1 MKLQFEPDDL
11 EILEGIVEEST
22 EHLNGIEE
30 GVLKLEAEFAP
41 EHLDHVFRALH
52 SVKGV
57 AGFVDYTPIKD
68 TAHVLESFLS
78 DMKKGL
84 YEASSE
90 ITDLLLRG
98 IDILNLHVAQLAG
111 RLPDL
116 EAGGGQNLELE
127 IEEYGFQDFVDEAE
141 AIRKLTLQSEPARES
156 GESPV
161 AVPKKDAS
169 CEVERV
175 MKLEIGSFLEQ
186 SRIDFIEEVYEHL
199 DTIEKNCVEME
210 KDSSN
215 KELLNAILRGF
226 HSIKG
231 GAGVILSM
239 MESDGQEDDP
249 FYTIK
254 NLTHTVESLLQTYR
268 NMDLGIPSGVVDIIL
283 EAVDRSHALAKAIEE
298 DRQEQIVIEDLVQK
312 LQVFSSEENFL
323 PAEGQALVEESNRKL
338 PKQLTAF
345 ANITRQGLES
355 ISFLV
360 NSAKPGLPVSNKRIN
375 QYQRAMNAIIKSAR
389 QMEYLD
395 IAELVEEMQAHVGK
409 VKPGDSVDTGF
420 VDELKQQY
428 EVLQS
433 LLDSRIKDIADLC
446 SVPEREYDKKLGEI
460 LLAENKITAEDLEQ
474 ALKEQRKL
482 GEVLV
487 EKGILKKED
496 VDLALAKQSM
506 ARQQG
511 KESLEPAQAASEVG
525 GQSIRV
531 SQDKMNRLMNMIGEL
546 LISKNRIFHLA
557 DQINLEY
564 EIPELSRDVKSV
576 AFEISRISDEL
587 QDAIMSARMLPLRVL
602 FQRYPRT
609 IRDTARKVGK
619 QADLV
624 VSGEETELDKTVM
637 EAINDPLVHMLRNA
651 VDHGIEPP
659 DVRRA
664 LGKPEAG
671 TVWLQARYQGN
682 NVVIEIKDDGKGMDP
697 DEIKAKALKKGL
709 ITTEQ
714 IETLSMDDTFRLI
727 FAPGFSTRDEV
738 SELSG
743 RGVGMD
749 VVKNNIEKVGG
760 SIAMSS
766 AVNAG
771 SHFTLKIPLS
781 MSIIRGLMIRCG
793 GQQYVIP
800 LDSIEE
806 TVKILPSDIRRYK
819 DLLVADIRGGIL
831 HLVRLQ
837 DILDLEGREPQ
848 ADSLETAAGPE
859 RISVVILENDGHRFG
874 LIVDSFYKEQ
884 EFVVKALVEELAQLR
899 IYTGASILGDG
910 NVVLI
915 LNPAQLFNTFL
926 HSRKAGEAD
935 GDNHSAG

>member
-1 MKLQFEPDDL
+1 MKLQFESDDL
-11 EILEGIVEEST
+11 EILQGIVEEST
-22 EHLNGIEE
+22 EHLSGIEE
-30 GVLKLEAEFAP
+30 GVLKLEAEFAA

-84 YEASSE
+84 YIASSE

-98 IDILNLHVAQLAG
+98 IDILNLHVSQLAG
-111 RLPDL
+111 RIQDL
-116 EAGGGQNLELE
+116 EASGAQPLELE
-127 IEEYGFQDFVDEAE
+127 IEEYGFQEFVDEAE
-141 AIRKLTLQSEPARES
+141 TIRKLTLQSEPAQEPADSLKTQFNKDSS
-156 GESPV
+156 G
-161 AVPKKDAS
+161 
-169 CEVERV
+169 EVERV

-186 SRIDFIEEVYEHL
+186 SRLDFIEEVYEHL
-199 DTIEKNCVEME
+199 DTIEKNCVKLE

-239 MESDGQEDDP
+239 QDSDGREDDP
-249 FYTIK
+249 FYIIK

-268 NMDLGIPSGVVDIIL
+268 NMELGIPSGVVDIIL
-283 EAVDRSHALAKAIEE
+283 EAVDRSAALAKAIEE
-298 DRQEQIVIEDLVQK
+298 NRQEPIAIEDLVQK
-312 LQVFSSEENFL
+312 LQVFSSEENL
-323 PAEGQALVEESNRKL
+323 SPAENLVAPVEENNRKL

-360 NSAKPGLPVSNKRIN
+360 NSAKPGLPVNVKRIN
-375 QYQRAMNAIIKSAR
+375 QYQRAMNTITKSAR
-389 QMEYLD
+389 QMEYID
-395 IAELVEEMQAHVGK
+395 IAELAEEMQAHISK
-409 VKPGDSVDTGF
+409 VKPGESVDAAF
-420 VDELKQQY
+420 VKELKQQY
-428 EVLQS
+428 EVLES
-433 LLDSRIKDIADLC
+433 LLDARIKDIEDLC
-446 SVPEREYDKKLGEI
+446 LVPEKEYDKKLGEI
-460 LLAENKITAEDLEQ
+460 LLEEKRITPEDLED
-474 ALKEQRKL
+474 ALKNQGKL

-487 EKGILKKED
+487 EKGLVKKED

-506 ARQQG
+506 ARQQS
-511 KESLEPAQAASEVG
+511 KEPRDQAPAAGGDVG

-531 SQDKMNRLMNMIGEL
+531 SQEKMNRLMNMIGEL

-624 VSGEETELDKTVM
+624 VEGEETELDKTVL

-682 NVVIEIKDDGKGMDP
+682 NVVIEIKDDGKGMNP
-697 DEIKAKALKKGL
+697 EEIKAKALKKGL
-709 ITTEQ
+709 ITADQ
-714 IETLSMDDTFRLI
+714 IETLNLDDTFRLI

-760 SIAMSS
+760 SISMSS
-766 AVNAG
+766 VVNAG
-771 SHFTLKIPLS
+771 PTLP
-781 MSIIRGLMIRCG
+781 
-793 GQQYVIP
+793 
-800 LDSIEE
+800 
-806 TVKILPSDIRRYK
+806 
-819 DLLVADIRGGIL
+819 
-831 HLVRLQ
+831 
-837 DILDLEGREPQ
+837 
-848 ADSLETAAGPE
+848 
-859 RISVVILENDGHRFG
+859 
-874 LIVDSFYKEQ
+874 
-884 EFVVKALVEELAQLR
+884 
-899 IYTGASILGDG
+899 
-910 NVVLI
+910 
-915 LNPAQLFNTFL
+915 
-926 HSRKAGEAD
+926 
-935 GDNHSAG
+935 